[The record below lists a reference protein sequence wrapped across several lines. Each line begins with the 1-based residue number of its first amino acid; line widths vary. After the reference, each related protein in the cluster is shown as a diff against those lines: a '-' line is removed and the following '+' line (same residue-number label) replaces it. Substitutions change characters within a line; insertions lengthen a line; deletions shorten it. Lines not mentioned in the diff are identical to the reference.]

1 MIYCISILKIPVIK
15 LYIDIHLESKSYF
28 LNVIHK
34 YLRVML
40 SRMKLVTHY
49 VFTTGLLTAIS
60 SPFLGFYTA
69 LTLSFIISWI
79 SNTLIDRLGHEVRG
93 GYIRRTPRTHTLF
106 RSLPWGLI
114 PAVPLALLEGYV
126 VLVLLGLVAGPSH
139 LLLDL
144 FTERGIYVR
153 QGRRWTRFALAHF
166 PYDSIFV
173 NGLAILAGSALLYMA
188 LLSQLHSALPFHLLS
203 HVNFGQ
209 D

>member
-93 GYIRRTPRTHTLF
+93 GYIRRTRGRTPSSGAFLGVLSLQFPWRFSRATLF
-106 RSLPWGLI
+106 WSSWASWPVPPTSCWTSSLRG
-114 PAVPLALLEGYV
+114 V
-126 VLVLLGLVAGPSH
+126 
-139 LLLDL
+139 
-144 FTERGIYVR
+144 FT
-153 QGRRWTRFALAHF
+153 
-166 PYDSIFV
+166 
-173 NGLAILAGSALLYMA
+173 
-188 LLSQLHSALPFHLLS
+188 
-203 HVNFGQ
+203 
-209 D
+209 